1 MGRAPWEKNTPSSGE
16 MKNDQFLSLF
26 DSDKISPNLRESH
39 GGPPVYF
46 AGGYA
51 SSLAEKKQMNENATI
66 GQIGGS
72 RRLRKKSRRSRK
84 SRKTHRR
91 R

>member
-1 MGRAPWEKNTPSSGE
+1 
-16 MKNDQFLSLF
+16 MKNDQFLRLF
-26 DSDKISPNLRESH
+26 DSDKISPNIRESQ

-51 SSLAEKKQMNENATI
+51 PSLGALKQMNENATI
-66 GQIGGS
+66 GQVGGS
-72 RRLRKKSRRSRK
+72 RRRRRSRRSRRSRK
-84 SRKTHRR
+84 TQRR

>member
-1 MGRAPWEKNTPSSGE
+1 

-26 DSDKISPNLRESH
+26 DSDKISPNLRESQ

-51 SSLAEKKQMNENATI
+51 SSLDELKRMNENATI

-72 RRLRKKSRRSRK
+72 RRCRRSRKSCKSRK
-84 SRKTHRR
+84 SRKTYRR
-91 R
+91 RR

>member
-1 MGRAPWEKNTPSSGE
+1 

-26 DSDKISPNLRESH
+26 DSDKISPNLRESQG

-51 SSLAEKKQMNENATI
+51 PSLAALKRMNENATI
-66 GQIGGS
+66 GQVGGS
-72 RRLRKKSRRSRK
+72 RRLRKKSRRSRR
-84 SRKTHRR
+84 RKTQRR